1 MLPAKALK
9 LALARVAVTRF
20 EGLLCRAVHSGTL
33 YGFSG
38 GKLYPPRPLYNLGPP
53 KNGARFTPKGGS
65 PALYLAEDFETS
77 LREYLQLG
85 KSARLTP
92 RSAKEGA
99 IVCITAKVRV
109 EAVLDLTTGVVQK
122 ALGTDDSELKG
133 PWRYRTKG
141 GVPPTHRLGRA
152 IAASRRFDAV
162 RFKSSKSDGDCLM
175 ILTEALVA
183 PSFVEVNDPISLL
196 TQRIP

>member
-1 MLPAKALK
+1 MSAKALK

-33 YGFSG
+33 YCFSP
-38 GKLYPPRPLYNLGPP
+38 GKLYTPRPLYNLGPA
-53 KNGARFTPKGGS
+53 KNGARFTPKGGG

-85 KSARLTP
+85 KTARLKP

-99 IVCITAKVRV
+99 IVCFTSEVRL
-109 EAVLDLTTGVVQK
+109 EAVLDLTNSVVQK
-122 ALGTDDSELKG
+122 ALGTDDHELKS
-133 PWRYRTKG
+133 PWRYRKKR

-152 IAASRRFDAV
+152 IAAAQRFDAV
-162 RFKSSKSDGDCLM
+162 RFKSSKGDGDCFM

-183 PSFVEVNDPISLL
+183 PSFVEVKDPISLL

>member
-1 MLPAKALK
+1 MLPAEALK

-33 YGFSG
+33 YGFSS
-38 GKLYPPRPLYNLGPP
+38 GKLYTPRPLYNLGPP
-53 KNGARFTPKGGS
+53 KNGGRFTPKGGA

-85 KSARLTP
+85 KSARLKP

-99 IVCITAKVRV
+99 IVCFTLKVRL
-109 EAVLDLTTGVVQK
+109 EAVLDLTNNVVQK
-122 ALGTDDSELKG
+122 ALGTDDHELKSS
-133 PWRYRTKG
+133 WRYRKKRD
-141 GVPPTHRLGRA
+141 VPPTHRLGRA
-152 IAASRRFDAV
+152 VVAARRFDAV
-162 RFKSSKSDGDCLM
+162 RFESSKGDGDCFM
-175 ILTEALVA
+175 ILIEALGA

-196 TQRIP
+196 KQRIP

>member
-33 YGFSG
+33 YGFSH
-38 GKLYPPRPLYNLGPP
+38 GKLYTPRPLYNLGPP
-53 KNGARFTPKGGS
+53 KNGARFTLTGGA
-65 PALYLAEDFETS
+65 PALYPAEDFETS

-85 KSARLTP
+85 KSALLTP
-92 RSAKEGA
+92 RSEKEGA
-99 IVCITAKVRV
+99 IVCFTAKVCV
-109 EAVLDLTTGVVQK
+109 EAVLDLTTGDVQK
-122 ALGTDDSELKG
+122 ALGTDDNELKSA
-133 PWRYRTKG
+133 WRYRKKS

-152 IAASRRFDAV
+152 IAAARRFDAV
-162 RFKSSKSDGDCLM
+162 RFKSSKGDGDCFM

-183 PSFVEVNDPISLL
+183 PAFVEVNDPISRL